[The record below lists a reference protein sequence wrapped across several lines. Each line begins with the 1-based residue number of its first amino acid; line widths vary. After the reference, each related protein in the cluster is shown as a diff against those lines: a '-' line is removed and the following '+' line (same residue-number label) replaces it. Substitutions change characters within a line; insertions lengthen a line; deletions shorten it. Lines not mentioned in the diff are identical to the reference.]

1 MHGLNTS
8 IGALKR
14 YARRGSASAPD
25 CRFLFAREPPLD
37 GLGRQRGA
45 RDEFGRRLRQTRT
58 VSMKRLREERR
69 ERRRRGCDVG
79 GRRIW
84 HEEALGVAL
93 DVVRVAELLRAER
106 KGQLRMLL
114 VDEQGGGCAVAGRLG
129 PAAAVLQGERGQ
141 QQLLLSEQRLLLLLL
156 SERRLLLLLLGV
168 GREQALLMASWRAE
182 VEVECWWLGREP
194 TAPDAS

>member
-1 MHGLNTS
+1 
-8 IGALKR
+8 
-14 YARRGSASAPD
+14 
-25 CRFLFAREPPLD
+25 
-37 GLGRQRGA
+37 
-45 RDEFGRRLRQTRT
+45 
-58 VSMKRLREERR
+58 MKRLREERR

-141 QQLLLSEQRLLLLLL
+141 QQLLLSE
-156 SERRLLLLLLGV
+156 RRLLLLLLGV

>member
-1 MHGLNTS
+1 LNTS

>member
-1 MHGLNTS
+1 M
-8 IGALKR
+8 
-14 YARRGSASAPD
+14 
-25 CRFLFAREPPLD
+25 
-37 GLGRQRGA
+37 
-45 RDEFGRRLRQTRT
+45 
-58 VSMKRLREERR
+58 
-69 ERRRRGCDVG
+69 
-79 GRRIW
+79 
-84 HEEALGVAL
+84 AL